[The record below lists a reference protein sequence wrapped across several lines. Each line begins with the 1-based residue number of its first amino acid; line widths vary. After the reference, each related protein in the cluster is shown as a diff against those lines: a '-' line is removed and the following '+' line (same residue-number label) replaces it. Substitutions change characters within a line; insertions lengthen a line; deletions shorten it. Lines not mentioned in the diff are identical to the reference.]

1 MRCQRQ
7 MLRIKKE
14 KQDEEEGTQ
23 SQINFGTVS
32 IPLCL
37 NVIVTENPQRKEI
50 PCGGQMP
57 YGHHL
62 AEWPLISQ

>member
-1 MRCQRQ
+1 M
-7 MLRIKKE
+7 
-14 KQDEEEGTQ
+14 QDEEEGTQ

-32 IPLCL
+32 IPLCF
-37 NVIVTENPQRKEI
+37 NVIVTENPERKEI
-50 PCGGQMP
+50 PCGQMP